1 MSDDATFDKH
11 IENVVKKVRQKTGW
25 VLRTFYSRRQDIMK
39 TLFKSLIAPHINYCS
54 QLWMPSKTTQIE
66 TIEKLQKDFF
76 SRIPAIREI
85 NYWDQLKSMK
95 MLSLQRRL
103 EIYRIIYTWKVL
115 EGLVPDC
122 GITMKQEGGR
132 SGRKCEIPPMNK
144 KAKKSVQSLREQTF
158 QVNGPQ
164 LFNSIPA
171 YVRNMTKCSIDEF
184 KMKLDKFLESIPDEP
199 NMRGLTP
206 GACNMEARASNSLVD
221 QVRRVQMDNVH
232 MATFQMGG

>member
-1 MSDDATFDKH
+1 MMT
-11 IENVVKKVRQKTGW
+11 
-25 VLRTFYSRRQDIMK
+25 
-39 TLFKSLIAPHINYCS
+39 TLFKSLIAPHVDYCS

-76 SRIPAIREI
+76 SRIPAIREM

-103 EIYRIIYTWKVL
+103 ERYRIIYTWKVL
-115 EGLVPDC
+115 EGLVPNC
-122 GITMKQEGGR
+122 GISMKQEGGR
-132 SGRKCEIPPMNK
+132 SGRKCEIPPINK
-144 KAKKSVQSLREQTF
+144 KEKKSVQSLREQTF

-171 YVRNMTKCSIDEF
+171 NVRNMTKCSIDEF
-184 KMKLDKFLESIPDEP
+184 KTKLDKFLESIPDEP

-206 GACNMEARASNSLVD
+206 GACTMEARASNSLVD
-221 QVRRVQMDNVH
+221 QIRRVQMANTH